1 MSFMAN
7 PSFLGKISA
16 WITSEMIV
24 YELFLSC
31 LLRYKYYHFENKS
44 TVVDI
49 LPSFSTDKGSNKKP
63 IGQSLKVISN
73 WRTFY
78 CWWPINKAIWYIKS
92 IWWLFDEIKSY
103 FLRPSNYEKPINAQH
118 HQQESEEVNPAPAL
132 KLNICKA
139 LSLNGNEVNPDNL
152 QVYYC

>member
-1 MSFMAN
+1 M
-7 PSFLGKISA
+7 
-16 WITSEMIV
+16 T
-24 YELFLSC
+24 YQ
-31 LLRYKYYHFENKS
+31 
-44 TVVDI
+44 
-49 LPSFSTDKGSNKKP
+49 
-63 IGQSLKVISN
+63 QSYLIYQIN
-73 WRTFY
+73 LMTFWR
-78 CWWPINKAIWYIKS
+78 
-92 IWWLFDEIKSY
+92 DKSY